1 MDFLKDIKIEKIETI
16 NESIYL
22 EEIIDDSIIKY
33 DNHYIMI
40 YKIFD
45 VSFTINSE
53 EGRLD
58 ILKKYMSLF
67 NNIDENIGATLII
80 KNKKN
85 TNDYH
90 IKLKDKDDNLNILR
104 EALNDTIDKNINKF
118 GENHIKEKYIAIDI
132 IENDDIEARRRL
144 YLIRD
149 SIKKSFYEINNARI
163 KTLKFDDLIEFYY
176 EFYNPLKDSERKQF
190 KNIYTK
196 DNMLSL
202 KIKEKDLIKPLEM
215 EVHDSYIK
223 FNDTYEKMFYLK
235 SVNKKIDVSSIEY
248 IMSENYEVTM
258 AIKIKRIETLKALK
272 MAKLE
277 LGNIEG
283 DIYRMQSKFSS
294 KGINTDLIP
303 RAMKQRREEALY
315 INDSLM
321 RRDENLFDVSIYVMV
336 KGETLEIANKN
347 SYRFLSNAKGSGFLF
362 MEGMEM
368 QEHIFNSIVPYGVNQ
383 TPYVL
388 TFDTKS
394 LCGFNI
400 FNSNDVIYDK
410 GDYYGKNILTN
421 NPIIYD
427 LMDGDNFSCLIM
439 GMSGKGKSFK
449 GKEFVLGRNLRDENR
464 ETVVI
469 DPNGEWG
476 GTIKRIGGVEIEI
489 RASGENHIN
498 LFDIDENYG
507 DNPVAEKED
516 FILSVCSL
524 ILRKN
529 LTAGQRTSISI
540 AVSEIY
546 KKWLETRLV
555 SDIPTIENFV
565 DVLKKI
571 SLKKENSSENE
582 FSNIEDLELVK
593 SLMYYSETSHCTLFR
608 GNSEIKLDN
617 KTISFNLQY
626 LGKDLKPL
634 AMEVLLDNIWL
645 RICKNK
651 KLHIPTDIIIDEF
664 HLMFQSEDTKV
675 WMAKYW
681 KMLRKHLGC
690 PIGITQ
696 NPEDVLSSEE
706 GRKVVANTNSAIIL
720 SMQESDR
727 QHVKD
732 IWKLSEEEIKYI
744 RNRNSGEGIVIFG
757 TGKKIKQQVVLP
769 FSDIYER
776 SNEIYKLI
784 NTTYDFD

>member
-1 MDFLKDIKIEKIETI
+1 MSFLNDIKNKNIYTI
-16 NESIYL
+16 DESIYL
-22 EEIIDDSIIKY
+22 QKIIDEKIVKY
-33 DNHYIMI
+33 DNHYIMV
-40 YKIFD
+40 YKISD
-45 VSFTINSE
+45 INFTINSN
-53 EGRLD
+53 EGKD
-58 ILKKYMSLF
+58 NILKKYMEFF
-67 NNIDENIGATLII
+67 NSIDENVGITLIV

-85 TNDYH
+85 RNNYH
-90 IKLKDKDDNLNILR
+90 IELKTDNDKLNILR
-104 EALNDTIDKNINKF
+104 NALNNTIDKNINKF
-118 GENHIKEKYIAIDI
+118 GENYIKEKYIAVDI
-132 IENDDIEARRRL
+132 VEKEENEAKRQL
-144 YLIRD
+144 YLLRD
-149 SIKKSFYEINNARI
+149 TIQKKFYEINNAKI
-163 KTLKFDDLIEFYY
+163 TVLEFDELIDFYY
-176 EFYNPLKDSERKQF
+176 EFYNPLKDDIKGEHKGIF
-190 KNIYTK
+190 TK
-196 DNMLSL
+196 ENMESL
-202 KIKEKDLIKPLEM
+202 DIKEKDLIKPTEM
-215 EVHDSYIK
+215 IIDDKYIK
-223 FNDTYEKMFYLK
+223 LNDTYEKLFYLK

-248 IMSENYEVTM
+248 LMSENYEATI

-283 DIYRMQSKFSS
+283 EIYRMQSKFSS

-321 RRDENLFDVSIYVMV
+321 RRDENLFDTSVYVIV

-347 SYRFLSNAKGSGFLF
+347 SYRFISNAKGSGFMF
-362 MEGMEM
+362 NEGVEM
-368 QEHIFNSIVPYGVNQ
+368 QEYIFNSIVPYGINQ
-383 TPYVL
+383 TPYIL

-400 FNSNDVIYDK
+400 FNSEDLLYDR

-427 LMDGDNFSCLIM
+427 IMDGDNYSSLIM

-449 GKEFVLGRNLRDENR
+449 GKELVLQRRLRDENR
-464 ETVVI
+464 ETVII

-476 GTIKRIGGVEIEI
+476 GPIKVIGGEEIEI
-489 RASGENHIN
+489 RSSGENHIN

-507 DNPVAEKED
+507 DNPIAEKED

-529 LTAGQRTSISI
+529 LTAGQRTIISM
-540 AVSEIY
+540 AVSKIY
-546 KKWLETRLV
+546 KKWQDTKSQE
-555 SDIPTIENFV
+555 DIPTLEDFV
-565 DVLKKI
+565 EALKNI
-571 SLKKENSSENE
+571 NVNKENKDESEFINNE
-582 FSNIEDLELVK
+582 DKELIK

-608 GNSEIKLDN
+608 GKSEIKLDN
-617 KTISFNLQY
+617 KIICLNLQY

-645 RICKNK
+645 RICKNR

-664 HLMFQSEDTKV
+664 HLMFQSEDTMV

-696 NPEDVLSSEE
+696 NPEDVLSTEE

-720 SMQESDR
+720 SMQENDR
-727 QHVKD
+727 KQVKE
-732 IWKLSEEEIKYI
+732 IWKLTDEEIKYI
-744 RNRNSGEGIVIFG
+744 RNRNSGEGIIIFG
-757 TGKKIKQQVVLP
+757 TGKKINQEIVLP
-769 FSDIYER
+769 FKDEYDR
-776 SNEIYKLI
+776 DNEIYKLI
-784 NTTYDFD
+784 NTTYDFN